1 MPPQP
6 YNFFGMGPG
15 QLQPQDPALLAQQ
28 MQLQEYNNPT
38 SANSQPSSAPAID
51 PKMLAK
57 MMMQGQQSGQPVA
70 SDGLQIGK
78 LYNGGNPNDIPQN
91 AQSYNLGAGPLPWQ
105 AQNTLPWSGG
115 NG

>member
-1 MPPQP
+1 MPPQS

-15 QLQPQDPALLAQQ
+15 QLQPSQDPALLAQQ

-38 SANSQPSSAPAID
+38 SPNAQSSNVPSID

-57 MMMQGQQSGQPVA
+57 MMMGGQTGVPMDAQAQG
-70 SDGLQIGK
+70 
-78 LYNGGNPNDIPQN
+78 IPAN

-105 AQNTLPWSGG
+105 AQNALPWSGG